1 VRIEVGEVENAL
13 LGQSQVSEAAVVA
26 QQGADGSAR
35 SSAYVV
41 ASEVTADDLHRHLSQ
56 CLPGAMLPN
65 RISVLE
71 ALPLTST
78 GKIDRKALGALED
91 STAQE
96 QTPYAEPTTD
106 TEHTVADLYAQVL
119 GRARVGRD
127 DAFFALGGHS
137 LQALRMR

>member
-1 VRIEVGEVENAL
+1 
-13 LGQSQVSEAAVVA
+13 
-26 QQGADGSAR
+26 
-35 SSAYVV
+35 
-41 ASEVTADDLHRHLSQ
+41 
-56 CLPGAMLPN
+56 
-65 RISVLE
+65 
-71 ALPLTST
+71 
-78 GKIDRKALGALED
+78 LED

-137 LQALRMR
+137 LQALMVIARICKALNVEMALRVLFEERTVQRMAKAVDEVIALRQQAGMVEIDDVLGDVLQEINEMRRGGVSAGDVMRSE